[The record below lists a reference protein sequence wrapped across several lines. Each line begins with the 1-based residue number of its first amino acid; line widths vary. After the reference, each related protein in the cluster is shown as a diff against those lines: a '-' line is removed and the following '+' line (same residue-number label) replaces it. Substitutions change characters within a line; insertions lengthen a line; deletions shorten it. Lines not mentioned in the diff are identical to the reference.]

1 MNAPTSKLRALLRLP
16 VFLLAGIAPVLAAAG
31 FSVATFTADV
41 TIPPGHAMV
50 GGGVYFSSSVVDPLY
65 AKGVVLLGGGA
76 PIVFVAVD
84 WCEIRNDAFTRWR
97 EVLADAAGTTPDR
110 VLVSAVHQ
118 HEAPVVDLT
127 AQRLLHARGFGND
140 ICDLEFH
147 EEAVQRVGR
156 AIREALPRSRPVTGI
171 GLGQA
176 KVEKIASNRRY
187 LLPDGTP
194 TYNRS
199 SAAARNVLAR
209 EAPEGTI
216 DPWLKTLTLWA
227 GDEPVVALS
236 SYATHPMSFYRT
248 GEVTADFVGIAR
260 DRRQQATPG
269 CHQIYFSGA
278 SGNVTA
284 GKYNDGSRQVRSL
297 LAGRLHAGM
306 VGAWEATRRQP
317 LTRLEFRSTKV
328 RIEPRSDAGFSV
340 AELEAQ
346 LTPATPAHDRSLAAM
361 GLSWRQRTDAG
372 HELDVPLIDFGV
384 AQLLL
389 LPGEMYVEYQLAAQ
403 QMRPDSFVMVAGFGE
418 SATGYFP
425 IERAWEEKDQNLTD
439 WCWVA
444 PGSEQPML
452 DAIRR
457 VLAPAANGEL
467 RSKN

>member
-1 MNAPTSKLRALLRLP
+1 MNAPAASPGSRIPLLAT
-16 VFLLAGIAPVLAAAG
+16 LLAGFVPLLSAAG

-50 GGGVYFSSSVVDPLY
+50 GGGVYFSSSVADPLF
-65 AKGVVLLGGGA
+65 AKGVVFLGSGQ

-84 WCEIRNDAFTRWR
+84 WCEIRNDAYTRWR
-97 EVLADAAGTTPDR
+97 EVLAAAAGTTPDR

-127 AQRLLHARGFGND
+127 AQRLLHARGFD
-140 ICDLEFH
+140 DAICDPGFH

-156 AIREALPRSRPVTGI
+156 AVREALPGSRPVTGLGI
-171 GLGQA
+171 GQA
-176 KVEKIASNRRY
+176 RVEKIASNRRY

-216 DPWLKTLTLWA
+216 DPWLKTLTLWS

-236 SYATHPMSFYRT
+236 TYATHPMSYYRT
-248 GEVTADFVGIAR
+248 GEVSADFVGIAR
-260 DRRQQATPG
+260 DRRQQDTPG
-269 CHQIYFSGA
+269 CLQIYFSGA

-284 GKYNDGSRQVRSL
+284 GKYNDGSRFVRPL

-306 VGAWEATRRQP
+306 VGAWQATQRHP
-317 LTRLEFRSTKV
+317 LTRMEFRNTRV

-346 LTPATPAHDRSLAAM
+346 LTPATPARDRSLAAM

-372 HELDVPLIDFGV
+372 HELDLPLIDFGI

-425 IERAWEEKDQNLTD
+425 IERAWAEKDQNLTD

-444 PGSEQPML
+444 PGSEKPML
-452 DAIRR
+452 EAIRR
-457 VLAPAANGEL
+457 VLVPAP
-467 RSKN
+467 